1 MIVFDA
7 LDYEQ
12 TFLNNYPNF
21 DWECRLIDKNVSKEG
36 NFNIFGNESVVLH
49 SATEP
54 MIIEVK
60 NQSLVKV
67 FQNLFDI
74 LWDSGKDMKR

>member
-1 MIVFDA
+1 MIVFDY
-7 LDYEQ
+7 DDVEQ
-12 TFLNNYPNF
+12 NFLKNYPEF
-21 DWECRLIDKNVSKEG
+21 RWECRLINRKVSKEG
-36 NFNIFGNESVVLH
+36 NFNILADESVVLH

-60 NQSLVKV
+60 NKSLVKV

-74 LWDSGKDMKR
+74 LWESGKAIRS